1 MNQVMGL
8 GDCIMDTFKI
18 YLTANNAGDLI
29 LRITAEL
36 HKRGFEIM
44 AFNYQVN
51 SENTA
56 SIGITATGETNK
68 KEQILRQLNRLYD
81 IKEAIAC

>member
-29 LRITAEL
+29 LRITSEL

-44 AFNYQVN
+44 AFNYHFN

-56 SIGITATGETNK
+56 SIVITATCETTK

>member
-1 MNQVMGL
+1 
-8 GDCIMDTFKI
+8 MDTFKI

-44 AFNYQVN
+44 AFN
-51 SENTA
+51 
-56 SIGITATGETNK
+56 
-68 KEQILRQLNRLYD
+68 
-81 IKEAIAC
+81 

>member
-1 MNQVMGL
+1 
-8 GDCIMDTFKI
+8 
-18 YLTANNAGDLI
+18 
-29 LRITAEL
+29 
-36 HKRGFEIM
+36 M

-51 SENTA
+51 SENKA
-56 SIGITATGETNK
+56 SIGITASGETNK